1 MTFMFK
7 RFEYL
12 RHIQNVQ
19 TYNKD
24 MKIKR
29 IGITKEVKSCFYLA
43 L

>member
-12 RHIQNVQ
+12 RHVEYVK
-19 TYNKD
+19 TY
-24 MKIKR
+24 MEIKR
-29 IGITKEVKSCFYLA
+29 IGITKEVRSLFYLD